1 MNFRD
6 YLTVAT
12 RLMAGAT
19 EADWRSAIS
28 RAYYAAFHVGCDLL
42 RTLGFRVP
50 RADRA
55 HAFVWL
61 RLSNSG
67 HPDVNQA
74 GSDLNQFRGERNR
87 ADYDARS
94 TFRQATAFGLVGFA
108 HDIIRTLDAAL
119 VDPVRTQITDAI
131 KIYERD
137 VLR

>member
-94 TFRQATAFGLVGFA
+94 TFRQATAFGLVGFVIWLA
-108 HDIIRTLDAAL
+108 NAPPHFHAIVVRMQDDSTIRPTPDRH
-119 VDPVRTQITDAI
+119 P
-131 KIYERD
+131 
-137 VLR
+137 